1 MSEANRNVGRDVG
14 TCANYSE
21 SCSIGARQPTNELRS
36 LPQLNGSLAWA
47 PRRGYLK
54 TSRTHTQLTKIR
66 NRNDDRTTHG
76 WSSSPGAVD
85 AECLSSA
92 GAVG

>member
-21 SCSIGARQPTNELRS
+21 SCSLGARQPTNKRRS
-36 LPQLNGSLAWA
+36 SQLTGSLAWA

-54 TSRTHTQLTKIR
+54 TSRTHTHNKDTEW
-66 NRNDDRTTHG
+66 NDDRTTHG
-76 WSSSPGAVD
+76 RLSSPGAVD

-92 GAVG
+92 DAVG